1 MCFLYVEK
9 IILTKTK
16 VLKLILSVHQDQAL
30 TS

>member
-30 TS
+30 IS